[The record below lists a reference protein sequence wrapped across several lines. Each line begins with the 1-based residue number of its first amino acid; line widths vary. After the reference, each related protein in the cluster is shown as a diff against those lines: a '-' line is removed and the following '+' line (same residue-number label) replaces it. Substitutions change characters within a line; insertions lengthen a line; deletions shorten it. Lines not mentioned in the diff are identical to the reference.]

1 MLPNGVS
8 LSEHSHIPDFMEIEE
23 AAKSGRGSSV
33 LDSIATLNSTETQ
46 AGFSEACPEPFGY
59 VVKTYR

>member
-1 MLPNGVS
+1 
-8 LSEHSHIPDFMEIEE
+8 MEIEE